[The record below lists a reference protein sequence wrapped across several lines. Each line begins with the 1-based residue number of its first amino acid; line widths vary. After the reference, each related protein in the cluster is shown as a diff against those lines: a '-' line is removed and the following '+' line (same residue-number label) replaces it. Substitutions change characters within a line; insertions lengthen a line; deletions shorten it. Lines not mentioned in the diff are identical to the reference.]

1 MSDDPVYGLV
11 CAGGGAHGAYQ
22 VGGGAGPAAGLVGIR
37 EMGNRIV
44 VD

>member
-1 MSDDPVYGLV
+1 MSDNLIYGLV

-22 VGGGAGPAAGLVGIR
+22 VGVGAGPAADLVGIR
-37 EMGNRIV
+37 EIGNRIV